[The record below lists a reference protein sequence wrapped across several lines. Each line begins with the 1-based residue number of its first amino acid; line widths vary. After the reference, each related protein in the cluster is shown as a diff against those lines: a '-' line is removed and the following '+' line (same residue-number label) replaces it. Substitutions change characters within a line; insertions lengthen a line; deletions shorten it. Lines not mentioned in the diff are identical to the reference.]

1 MTTNT
6 ADRRGLPTPKPAAVS
21 IAPWAPAHVR
31 AIVERNFLL
40 YRHVWWPLVS
50 AVLEPCMYLAAI
62 GVGVGTLVG
71 PIPGVTVDYASY
83 VAPAILA
90 TTAMNAA
97 FNQTS
102 FGVFLRVKLSRTY
115 DAVLPTPLSVS
126 DIALGEIA
134 SAVANSALASLAFL
148 VLITATGL
156 VHSAGILLAVPG
168 CLLIAFAFAAGGLA
182 TTTFLRG
189 FADMQW
195 IQLVM
200 LPMYLFA
207 TTFYP
212 LSVYPSALRPVI
224 QALPLYQGIE
234 LIREPALG
242 TPGWAALGHAAYLL
256 AFGLLATR
264 LALRRMTRTM
274 VR

>member
-1 MTTNT
+1 
-6 ADRRGLPTPKPAAVS
+6 
-21 IAPWAPAHVR
+21 
-31 AIVERNFLL
+31 VERNFLL

-50 AVLEPCMYLAAI
+50 AVIEPCMYLAAI
-62 GVGVGTLVG
+62 GVGVGTFVG
-71 PIPGVTVDYASY
+71 AIPGVRVGYASY

-97 FNQTS
+97 FNQAS

-115 DAVLPTPLSVS
+115 DAVLPTPVSVS
-126 DIALGEIA
+126 DIVLGEIA
-134 SAVANSALASLAFL
+134 SAVVNSAAATLAFL
-148 VLITATGL
+148 ALTGATGL
-156 VHSAGILLAVPG
+156 DQSAGVLLAIPG
-168 CLLIAFAFAAGGLA
+168 SLLIAFAFGAAGLA

-189 FADMQW
+189 FEDLQW

-200 LPMYLFA
+200 LPMYLLA

-212 LSVYPSALRPVI
+212 LSVYPVALRPVI
-224 QALPLYQGIE
+224 EALPLYQSIG

-242 TPGWAALGHAAYLL
+242 TLGWGAWGHAAYLL

-264 LALRRMTRTM
+264 IALRRMTRTM
-274 VR
+274 VY

>member
-1 MTTNT
+1 MITKTSTRPAPT
-6 ADRRGLPTPKPAAVS
+6 APAAVR
-21 IAPWAPAHVR
+21 IPAWAPDRVR
-31 AIVERNFLL
+31 AIVERNILI
-40 YRHVWWPLVS
+40 YKHVWWPLAS
-50 AVLEPCMYLAAI
+50 ALIEPIMYLAAI

-71 PIPGVTVDYASY
+71 AIPGVGVDYASF

-90 TTAMNAA
+90 TTAMNSA

-102 FGVFLRVKLSRTY
+102 FGVYLRIKLSRTY
-115 DAVLPTPLSVS
+115 DAILPTPVSVS
-126 DIALGEIA
+126 DIVLGEIA
-134 SAVANSALASLAFL
+134 SAVANAMVASMAFL
-148 VLITATGL
+148 SLMAATGL
-156 VHSAGILLAVPG
+156 VHSVDILLAIPG
-168 CLLIAFAFAAGGLA
+168 SVLIAFAFAAAGLA
-182 TTTFLRG
+182 TTTYLRG
-189 FADMQW
+189 FEDMQW

-212 LSVYPSALRPVI
+212 LSVYNPALRPLI
-224 QALPLYQGIE
+224 EILPLYQSIE

-242 TPGWAALGHAAYLL
+242 SLGWGVLTSAAYLL

-264 LALRRMTRTM
+264 LALRRMTGIM

>member
-1 MTTNT
+1 MTTNI
-6 ADRRGLPTPKPAAVS
+6 APRAVAPAPVR
-21 IAPWAPAHVR
+21 IAPWAPSHVR
-31 AIVERNFLL
+31 AIVERNVLL

-50 AVLEPCMYLAAI
+50 AVMEPCMYLAAI
-62 GVGVGTLVG
+62 GVGVGTLIG
-71 PIPGVTVDYASY
+71 AIPGVQVDYASY

-115 DAVLPTPLSVS
+115 DAILPTPLSVS
-126 DIALGEIA
+126 DIVLGEIA
-134 SAVANSALASLAFL
+134 SAMANAAAASLAFL
-148 VLITATGL
+148 ALIAATGL
-156 VHSAGILLAVPG
+156 THSAGILLAVPG
-168 CLLIAFAFAAGGLA
+168 TLLIAFAFAAAGLA

-212 LSVYPSALRPVI
+212 LSVYPAALRPVVEV
-224 QALPLYQGIE
+224 LPLYQGIE

-242 TPGWAALGHAAYLL
+242 VVGWAALGHAAYLA
-256 AFGLLATR
+256 AFGMLATR
-264 LALRRMTRTM
+264 VALYRMTRIM
-274 VR
+274 VQ